1 MKIDEI
7 VNKQHPLDKDYVP
20 KDLVKDTIIQTPNL
34 DDKYLTYLNKEA
46 YENFLEFREYGLYN
60 GVNIIIDS
68 GYRPYKY
75 QQKILLYNL
84 IKHGMDA
91 YKTVAIPGTS
101 EHQTGLALDF
111 ALIINNF
118 YVEVLDDFYE
128 EVKWVHE
135 NAYKFGFILRYPK
148 GKEEITGFNYECW
161 HLRYVGKEVSQIMH
175 DEKIETLEEYHVLKK
190 TIHR

>member
-161 HLRYVGKEVSQIMH
+161 HLRYVGKEVSQIMY